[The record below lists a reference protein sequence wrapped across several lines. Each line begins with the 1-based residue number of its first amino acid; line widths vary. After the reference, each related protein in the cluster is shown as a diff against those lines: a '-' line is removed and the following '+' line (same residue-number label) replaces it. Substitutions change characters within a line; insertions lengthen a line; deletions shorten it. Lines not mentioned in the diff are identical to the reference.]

1 MEHPIVN
8 IAVQAARKAG
18 EVILRSWDRV
28 DSINIEQKQP
38 NDFVTEVDKRAE
50 RIIIDTIHKA
60 HPDHGILAEESGQYA
75 EGETMWIIDPLDGTR
90 NFIHGFPHVAVSI
103 GVQHAGR
110 MEHAVIYDPI
120 KKEIFTASRGRG
132 AQLNNRRLRVSKSQR
147 LELSLLGTGFPFKD
161 KPILETYL
169 KSFKDVFLNCGGIR
183 RTGSAALDLAY
194 VAAGRLDGFW
204 EYGLKPWDLAAGSL
218 LITEAGGLISDFEGG
233 DTWLDTGKIV
243 GGNPKIFKAILQ
255 IIKPIFQQ

>member
-161 KPILETYL
+161 KPILETY
-169 KSFKDVFLNCGGIR
+169 
-183 RTGSAALDLAY
+183 
-194 VAAGRLDGFW
+194 
-204 EYGLKPWDLAAGSL
+204 
-218 LITEAGGLISDFEGG
+218 
-233 DTWLDTGKIV
+233 
-243 GGNPKIFKAILQ
+243 
-255 IIKPIFQQ
+255 